1 MSTIN
6 RLELRQLSNDINDN
20 LKGYFKFD
28 VPITCPCEIYWDN
41 EPNLT
46 ANYNSG

>member
-20 LKGYFKFD
+20 LKGHFKFD
-28 VPITCPCEIYWDN
+28 VLLHALYAIYWDN
-41 EPNLT
+41 
-46 ANYNSG
+46 